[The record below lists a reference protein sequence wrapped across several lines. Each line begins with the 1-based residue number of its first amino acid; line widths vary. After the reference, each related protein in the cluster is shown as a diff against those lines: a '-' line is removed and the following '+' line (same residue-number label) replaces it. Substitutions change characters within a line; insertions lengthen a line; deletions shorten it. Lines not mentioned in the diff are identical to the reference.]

1 MEPRLAE
8 AESGTRAV
16 YYVDASH
23 FVFGAFLGYVWC
35 AVRRWVRAPAGRQR
49 WNVLGGLNAVT
60 KKLLVV
66 SNAGSINAQRVCD
79 LLVQLRRA
87 HRQQPISVFLDNAR
101 YQRARLV
108 RDQAAELNI
117 ELLYLPPYSPNL
129 NLIERFWKF
138 VNRRC
143 LYSRYYETFELFHTS
158 IDAFVRTADREH
170 KTELQSLLTP
180 NFQSFEET
188 QFLTV

>member
-8 AESGTRAV
+8 AQAGARAV

-49 WNVLGGLNAVT
+49 WNVLGALNAVT

-66 SNAGSINAQRVCD
+66 SNAGSIDAQSVCD
-79 LLVQLRRA
+79 LLGQLRRA

-101 YQRARLV
+101 YQRARSV
-108 RDQAAELNI
+108 CDKAAELNI

-138 VNRRC
+138 VKRRC
-143 LYSRYYETFELFHTS
+143 LYSRYYETFELFHTT
-158 IDAFVRTADREH
+158 IDTFVRTADREH
-170 KTELQSLLTP
+170 KTELKSLLTP
-180 NFQSFEET
+180 NFQSFEEA

>member
-8 AESGTRAV
+8 AEAGTRAV

-49 WNVLGGLNAVT
+49 WNVLGALNAVT

-66 SNAGSINAQRVCD
+66 SNAGSINAQSVCD

-87 HRQQPISVFLDNAR
+87 HRNQSISVFLDNAR

-108 RDQAAELNI
+108 RDKAEELNI

-138 VNRRC
+138 VKRRC
-143 LYSRYYETFELFHTS
+143 LYSRYYETFEHFHTT

-170 KTELQSLLTP
+170 KTELKSLLTP
-180 NFQSFEET
+180 NFQSFEEA

>member
-1 MEPRLAE
+1 MTE
-8 AESGTRAV
+8 AQAGERAV

-49 WNVLGGLNAVT
+49 WNVLGALNAVT

-66 SNAGSINAQRVCD
+66 SNTGSINAQSVCD

-87 HRQQPISVFLDNAR
+87 HRRLPISVFLDNAR

-108 RDQAAELNI
+108 RDKAAELNI

-143 LYSRYYETFELFHTS
+143 LYSRYYETFELFHTT
-158 IDAFVRTADREH
+158 IDTFIRTADQEH
-170 KTELQSLLTP
+170 KTELNSLLTP

>member
-8 AESGTRAV
+8 AQAGTRAV

-23 FVFGAFLGYVWC
+23 FVFGAFLGTVWC
-35 AVRRWVRAPAGRQR
+35 ALRRWVRAPAGRQR
-49 WNVLGGLNAVT
+49 WNVLGALNAVT

-66 SNAGSINAQRVCD
+66 SNAGSVNAQSVCE

-87 HRQQPISVFLDNAR
+87 HRRLPISVFLDNAR

-108 RDQAAELNI
+108 RDLAAELNI

-138 VNRRC
+138 VKRRC
-143 LYSRYYETFELFHTS
+143 LYSRYYENFEHFHTT
-158 IDAFVRTADREH
+158 IDTFVRTADRMH
-170 KTELQSLLTP
+170 KTELKSLLTP

>member
-1 MEPRLAE
+1 MAPRLAE
-8 AESGTRAV
+8 AQAGERAV
-16 YYVDASH
+16 YYVDAAH

-49 WNVLGGLNAVT
+49 WNVLGALNAVT

-66 SNAGSINAQRVCD
+66 SNAGSINAQSVCE
-79 LLVQLRRA
+79 LLVQLRCA
-87 HRQQPISVFLDNAR
+87 HRQRPISVFLDNAR

-138 VNRRC
+138 VKRRC
-143 LYSRYYETFELFHTS
+143 LYSRYYETFELFHTT
-158 IDAFVRTADREH
+158 IDTFVRTADQEH
-170 KTELQSLLTP
+170 KSELKSLLTP
-180 NFQSFEET
+180 NFQSFEEA

>member
-8 AESGTRAV
+8 AEAGERTV
-16 YYVDASH
+16 YYVDAAH

-49 WNVLGGLNAVT
+49 WNVLGALNAVT
-60 KKLLVV
+60 QRLLLV
-66 SNAGSINAQRVCD
+66 SNAGSINAASVCE

-87 HRQQPISVFLDNAR
+87 HRHLPISVFLDNAR
-101 YQRARLV
+101 YHRARDV
-108 RDQAAELNI
+108 RAKAAELNI

-138 VNRRC
+138 VKRHC
-143 LYSRYYETFELFHTS
+143 LYSRYYETFELFHTT
-158 IDAFVRTADREH
+158 IDTFIQTANQEY
-170 KTELQSLLTP
+170 KTELTSLLTP
-180 NFQSFEET
+180 RFQSFEEA